1 MAEEEKVKADAAAL
15 LMSIMKEQS
24 LATLGLRKALD
35 ENCEATLD
43 VRDELVALNIHITGQ
58 NVMLARQTYVEDE
71 MLSIMIGD
79 PAATPPVPGREPTM
93 IDRLK
98 IIQEYEARLEKEAKE
113 ESEQEKKQAEA
124 EALAVP
130 EQKEPPIITSGPA
143 SIPRAHHPMPVVRP
157 PSATTS
163 PTASG
168 IIT

>member
-1 MAEEEKVKADAAAL
+1 MGDEDKAKSDAAAL
-15 LMSIMKEQS
+15 LMTIMKEQS

-43 VRDELVALNIHITGQ
+43 VRDELATLNVHITGQ

-71 MLSIMIGD
+71 MLAILIGD
-79 PAATPPVPGREPTM
+79 PTATPPVPGREPTM

-98 IIQEYEARLEKEAKE
+98 INQEYEARLEKEAKE

-130 EQKEPPIITSGPA
+130 EKKENPIITSGA
-143 SIPRAHHPMPVVRP
+143 ALPRAHHPLPVVQRP
-157 PSATTS
+157 PTATTS
-163 PTASG
+163 TSAAG
-168 IIT
+168 LIT